1 MLIFYFIQ
9 NIFPKKMKKIRILT
23 YTILGII
30 YFYNVVIALIIY
42 SPQFLIYLID
52 EHKEFLRVLSFL
64 RKNIDLSRVLFLLLI
79 MIFFNNRKKIKK
91 ENIFSWGII
100 WISFFLL
107 EFFREFFPVAE
118 NLTYFIDLMELFSLY
133 WFFIFYTFKIYS
145 RNVLRVILYSMTI
158 TLSYVSLF
166 YFKNI
171 SESAIILGTVILLD
185 FYALTINKIM
195 YVETPKIEHI
205 YNRLCIINNI
215 EEFERILA
223 NEINKELYLDEVRVK
238 ILIHKKE
245 ILNYVEENL
254 EDSNILPKEILK
266 LKRYDYVY
274 KIGFDKNKEIALV
287 FIKESENSLSLAE
300 QNFLSELFIKSANL
314 INKLRIEYL
323 YREVK

>member
-1 MLIFYFIQ
+1 M
-9 NIFPKKMKKIRILT
+9 
-23 YTILGII
+23 GII

-266 LKRYDYVY
+266 LKRYDYAY

-287 FIKESENSLSLAE
+287 FIKENENSLSLAE